1 MWLTRR
7 CATWLVASAVSLNSA
22 GAARAAP
29 QMASYGVA
37 SADAWVA
44 KVNGEPISAGLF
56 RRRLMRNRAAAYR
69 FFGQQYGVSDSA
81 DFWTTPHD
89 GESPLEWLKKRT
101 LDDCVRIV
109 IEQTLARKHGVL
121 SDISYSAFLQA
132 LERENERRRRAL
144 AVGEPIY
151 GPQQYREDEYFD
163 YLFANMVIE
172 LKRRLS
178 AGEFATS
185 DDVLRQQYEQSK
197 QTLYHRGDRVV
208 VWAISVRFAS
218 GSHDNLSREAARAI
232 VEALR
237 AKLTPDATLHSIKA
251 ACGTAASVEEM
262 AFDDSSARAD
272 GMTRALARDEAM
284 KLSPGEASPV
294 FEERSALWAVQCVSR
309 EPLGYR
315 PFEEVRDSVRSRYV
329 DERYDAL
336 VNGLVPTAKVEI
348 NSEVYD
354 AIHAR

>member
-1 MWLTRR
+1 VTIAL
-7 CATWLVASAVSLNSA
+7 VSLLCLLL
-22 GAARAAP
+22 GAALMAA
-29 QMASYGVA
+29 
-37 SADAWVA
+37 ADETETPLEPWVA
-44 KVNGEPISAGLF
+44 KVDGEPISARLF
-56 RRRLMRNRAAAYR
+56 ERRLMRNRAAAYR
-69 FFGQQYGVSDSA
+69 YFGQKYGVSDSA

-89 GESPLEWLKKRT
+89 GETPLEWLKQRT
-101 LDDCVRIV
+101 LDECVRIV

-121 SDISYSAFLQA
+121 SDVSYSAFLQA

-144 AVGEPIY
+144 AAGEPIY
-151 GPQQYREDEYFD
+151 GPQQYGEDEYFN

-178 AGEFATS
+178 AAEFAAS
-185 DDVLRQQYEQSK
+185 DDVLRQRYEQYRD
-197 QTLYHRGDRVV
+197 TLYHRGDRVV
-208 VWAISVRFAS
+208 VWAISVAFAS
-218 GSHDNLSREAARAI
+218 RSQENLSREAARAI

-237 AKLTPDATLHSIKA
+237 ARLTPDATLESLNA
-251 ACGTAASVEEM
+251 ACGTAASVEAM

-284 KLSPGEASPV
+284 KLSPGEVSPV
-294 FEERSALWAVQCVSR
+294 FEERSAYWLLKCVSR

-336 VNGLVPTAKVEI
+336 VNGLASKAKVEI
-348 NSEVYD
+348 SSEVYD
-354 AIHAR
+354 TIRAR